1 MKKETKQVLSPRCNK
16 VGGEAVLEGVMMKA
30 GTRCATACRLPDGKI
45 TVTKETFVSVRKK
58 NKFLNI
64 PILRGVVNFI
74 EMMKLSFR
82 SLNTA
87 ADALGLNDEE
97 EEGKFEKWMKKH
109 LGLRLTDVIMVVAM
123 ILGVALALFLFMF
136 VPSLVAKGILF
147 PFPNTPRP
155 IFSLIEGGVKVAV
168 FVSYIAL
175 VALMPDIRRTF
186 EYHGAEHKSIALYES
201 GEEMTPENAK
211 KYSRFHPRCGTS
223 FLFVMILLG
232 IFAGMLIP
240 TGIPAILRSAIKLLM
255 LPFVMGIGFEFIM
268 YAGKHDNFLIRAL
281 SAPGL
286 WMQRLTTREPSLE
299 QLEVAQV
306 ALRFALIEEYPDF
319 DTSVYKIT
327 DADTGKVTEPKTPAS
342 ESDTQE
348 SAESAADPAPTDAPE
363 ETESAE

>member
-1 MKKETKQVLSPRCNK
+1 MKKQSKESLSPRCNK
-16 VGGEAVLEGVMMKA
+16 VGGEAVIEGVMMKA
-30 GTRCATACRLPDGKI
+30 GTRCATACRTPDGSI

-58 NKFLNI
+58 HKLLNL

-97 EEGKFEKWMKKH
+97 EEGRFEKWLKKH
-109 LGLRLTDVIMVVAM
+109 LGIRLTDVVMVIAM

-136 VPSLVAKGILF
+136 LPSLAAKGLLFLF
-147 PFPNTPRP
+147 PTIPGPV
-155 IFSLIEGGVKVAV
+155 FSLIEGVIKVV
-168 FVSYIAL
+168 IFVSYIAL
-175 VALMPDIRRTF
+175 VSLMPDIRRTF

-211 KYSRFHPRCGTS
+211 KFSRFHPRCGTS

-232 IFAGMLIP
+232 ILVGMLLP
-240 TGIPAILRSAIKLLM
+240 TGIPAILRALLKLLL

-268 YAGKHDNFLIRAL
+268 YAGRHDNFVIRAL

-286 WMQRLTTREPSLE
+286 WMQRLTTREPSTE

-319 DTSVYKIT
+319 DTAQYKVT
-327 DADTGKVTEPKTPAS
+327 DADTGTVTEPKIPKATEAAETIEAVEATEAPAS
-342 ESDTQE
+342 EASE
-348 SAESAADPAPTDAPE
+348 
-363 ETESAE
+363 